1 MPLVPVLARM
11 EQAGVAIDVPYLK
24 QMSAELAGS
33 IATLEQ
39 QIYDLVG
46 HQFNLNSTKQLA
58 QVLYEELKLPT
69 SRRGQTGY
77 STDADTLEELRPR
90 HPIAGL
96 LLDYRQLVK
105 LKSTY
110 VDALPLMVNPRTGR
124 VHTSFNQIGAA
135 TGRLSSAEP
144 NLQNIPIRT
153 DLGKQVRRA
162 FVAGEPGCVLLAA
175 DYSQVELR
183 ILAHV
188 TQDENLLDSFRQE
201 RDIHAATASQILGVP
216 LAQVDADQRRMA
228 KTVNFGVLYGMSD
241 YGLATQLGLARAE
254 AKAFIES
261 YFARY
266 PTVQRYLDETKR
278 QCRDQ
283 GYVTT
288 LLGRRRYIPEIN
300 TPNYQIRSQAERTAI
315 NMPIQGTAADII
327 KVAMIRI
334 DRALLD
340 RGLRAR
346 MLLQVHD
353 ELVFEVPE
361 GELDDVRP
369 LVVGLMESAFPMT
382 VPLKVE
388 TSTGQNW
395 EELK

>member
-1 MPLVPVLARM
+1 
-11 EQAGVAIDVPYLK
+11 
-24 QMSAELAGS
+24 
-33 IATLEQ
+33 
-39 QIYDLVG
+39 
-46 HQFNLNSTKQLA
+46 
-58 QVLYEELKLPT
+58 
-69 SRRGQTGY
+69 
-77 STDADTLEELRPR
+77 
-90 HPIAGL
+90 L

-124 VHTSFNQIGAA
+124 VHTSFNQIGAS

-162 FVAGEPGCVLLAA
+162 FVAGEPGHVLLAA

-188 TQDENLLDSFRQE
+188 TQDENLVESFRQE

-216 LAQVDADQRRMA
+216 LAQVDSDQRRMA

-278 QCRDQ
+278 QCREQ

-327 KVAMIRI
+327 KVAMVRI
-334 DRALLD
+334 DRQIREL
-340 RGLRAR
+340 GLHAK
-346 MLLQVHD
+346 MILQVHD
-353 ELVFEVPE
+353 ELVFELPE
-361 GELDDVRP
+361 DEVAVLQP
-369 LVVGLMESAFPMT
+369 LVCDLMENAFPMT

-388 TSTGQNW
+388 ASTGRNW
-395 EELK
+395 EDLH

>member
-1 MPLVPVLARM
+1 
-11 EQAGVAIDVPYLK
+11 E
-24 QMSAELAGS
+24 S
-33 IATLEQ
+33 
-39 QIYDLVG
+39 QIFEVVG
-46 HQFNLNSTKQLA
+46 HPLNLNSTQQLA
-58 QVLYEELKLPT
+58 KVLYEELKLPT

-77 STDADTLEELRPR
+77 STDADTLEELRPL

-96 LLDYRQLVK
+96 ILDYRQLMK

-135 TGRLSSAEP
+135 TGRISSSDP

-162 FVAGEPGCVLLAA
+162 FIAGEPGCVLLAVE
-175 DYSQVELR
+175 YSQVELR

-188 TQDENLLDSFRQE
+188 TRDENLVGTFASG

-216 LAQVDADQRRMA
+216 LAEVTADQRRMA

-241 YGLATQLGLARAE
+241 YGLASQLGLARAE
-254 AKAFIES
+254 ARAFIDN

-266 PTVQRYLDETKR
+266 PTVQRYLADTKR
-278 QCRDQ
+278 LAREQ

-300 TPNYQIRSQAERTAI
+300 TPNYQIRSQAERVAI
-315 NMPIQGTAADII
+315 NTPIQGTAADII
-327 KVAMIRI
+327 KVAMVRI
-334 DRALLD
+334 DRAI
-340 RGLRAR
+340 RERK
-346 MLLQVHD
+346 LQ
-353 ELVFEVPE
+353 
-361 GELDDVRP
+361 
-369 LVVGLMESAFPMT
+369 T
-382 VPLKVE
+382 
-388 TSTGQNW
+388 
-395 EELK
+395 